1 MGDAGSPMA
10 GAGGTFARRRAA
22 TLLLA
27 LAGIAGYA
35 AFKASTAL
43 SYEPFAASAA
53 AAGTHKP
60 ATHKPASTTHTKLRK
75 FHVSAPG
82 SYAIIVS
89 LGPLQTSETADVYV
103 GSQSAVGASVGS
115 GGLKYEFMDSVKRRS
130 FSVRV
135 VSHGAAIPFSV
146 GSALQPSSS
155 APPPALTST
164 GATSPT
170 GPVTGPYNNLV
181 WSDEFTGA
189 AGAPPNPANWAADSG
204 GGCGPGTL
212 STNTPNIANAQ
223 LNGAGQLAITAFG
236 PTASPA
242 YSTAQL
248 DTAGLFS
255 FTYGRIEARVDVAA
269 GQGICSAFWLY
280 ADDGEQVGWPNGGE
294 IDVME
299 AIGNIPTQ
307 TNGFL
312 HGPTGSTDPNSNFQ
326 QWNSDVTSVTPLA
339 GGYHTYGLI
348 WKPNSLTWTLD
359 GVPFAT
365 ATPAKLTTGSTWVFN
380 GHPFH
385 ILLDEAVGGW
395 PGNPNAA
402 TVFPAS
408 MLVDW
413 VHVYQ

>member
-1 MGDAGSPMA
+1 MT
-10 GAGGTFARRRAA
+10 GAERTFARRRAA
-22 TLLLA
+22 MLLLA
-27 LAGIAGYA
+27 VAALAGYA
-35 AFKASTAL
+35 AAQTSAAV
-43 SYEPFAASAA
+43 YYRPFAIRAASAVK
-53 AAGTHKP
+53 TP
-60 ATHKPASTTHTKLRK
+60 TRTKTRK

-82 SYAIIVS
+82 IYAIIVS
-89 LGPLQTSETADVYV
+89 LAPLKTTESADVYV
-103 GSQSAVGASVGS
+103 GGQSAHGASVGS
-115 GGLKYEFMDSVKRRS
+115 AGLKLEFMDTVKRPT
-130 FSVRV
+130 FSVRI
-135 VSHGAAIPFSV
+135 VSHGPAVPFTV
-146 GSALQPSSS
+146 ASALQPSSS
-155 APPPALTST
+155 APPPTVNST
-164 GATSPT
+164 GSTSPT
-170 GPVTGPYNNLV
+170 GPATGPYNDLV

-189 AGAPPNPANWAADSG
+189 AGTPPNPANWTADSG

-212 STNTPNIANAQ
+212 STNTTNVANAQ

-248 DTAGLFS
+248 DSDGLFS
-255 FTYGRIEARVDVAA
+255 FTYGRVEARIDVAA
-269 GQGICSAFWLY
+269 GQGICSAFWMY
-280 ADDGEQVGWPNGGE
+280 ADDGEQLGWPNGGE

-299 AIGNIPTQ
+299 AIGDIPNQ

-326 QWNSDVTSVTPLA
+326 QWNSAVSSVTPLA

-348 WKPNSLTWTLD
+348 WRPNSLTWTLD

-365 ATPAKLTTGSTWVFN
+365 ATPASLVSGSTWVFN

-385 ILLDEAVGGW
+385 ILLDEAIGGW

>member
-1 MGDAGSPMA
+1 MT
-10 GAGGTFARRRAA
+10 GARGTFARRRAA

-27 LAGIAGYA
+27 LAGVAGYA
-35 AFKASTAL
+35 AFQTSTAL
-43 SYEPFAASAA
+43 SYQPFASAA
-53 AAGTHKP
+53 AATHKP
-60 ATHKPASTTHTKLRK
+60 SITTHTSPTRTKLRK
-75 FHVSAPG
+75 FHVSASG

-89 LGPLQTSETADVYV
+89 LAALPTPETADVYV
-103 GSQSAVGASVGS
+103 GGESVHGASVGNA
-115 GGLKYEFMDSVKRRS
+115 GLKLEFMDTVKRPTDTVKRPT

-135 VSHGAAIPFSV
+135 VSHGPAVPFTV
-146 GSALQPSSS
+146 DSALQPASS
-155 APPPALTST
+155 APPPAVTST

-170 GPVTGPYNNLV
+170 GPVSGPYNNLV

-189 AGAPPNPANWAADSG
+189 AGTPPNPANWAADSG

-236 PTASPA
+236 PTALPA

-248 DTAGLFS
+248 ETGGLFS
-255 FTYGRIEARVDVAA
+255 FTYGRIEARIDVAA

-280 ADDGEQVGWPNGGE
+280 SDDGEQLGWPNGGE

-299 AIGNIPTQ
+299 AIGQYPNQ

-312 HGPTGSTDPNSNFQ
+312 HGPTGSTAADANFQ
-326 QWNSDVTSVTPLA
+326 QWNSDVNSVTPLA

-348 WKPNSLTWTLD
+348 WRPDLLTWTLD

-365 ATPAKLTTGSTWVFN
+365 ATPATLAKGSTWVFN

-385 ILLDEAVGGW
+385 ILLDEAIGGW

-413 VHVYQ
+413 VRLYQ